1 MACFV
6 RDLSEVRSAEERL
19 TRQQSRARALNRR
32 TSEVVVVTDAAA
44 NIVYVSPSVHDV
56 FGDGPDG
63 AVGTFGFQ
71 FIHPDDI
78 EMARSAMGRMLVDT
92 DGFERITFRIQDG
105 SGHWR
110 SVEAAITN
118 CIADPD
124 IEGLVVNL
132 RDITAEVSAQQ
143 DLRRSEARYR
153 AIAETAQE
161 GILVVDSAGATLF
174 ANQKL
179 ADLLGLSIEEA
190 YRARHSE
197 LFDRTGGE
205 FPARVV
211 AHSARGPEA
220 YEISYAHPDGST
232 HVLSVS
238 AASLALPMSD
248 ADDLGTLA
256 MISDVTDARLAEIEL
271 RRRVLHD
278 RLTDLPNR
286 VLLTDRLNVALE
298 RQVRG
303 ASESVALILFDLD
316 QFKLVN
322 DAYGHAAAD
331 LLLVEVAR
339 RLQEAVRPGDTVAS
353 FGGDEFAV
361 LCEDTDERAARGIAA
376 RLQESL
382 TRAVELGNRRVYV
395 NASIGIALSP
405 PHNTD
410 AMLRFAAAAM
420 YAAKS
425 EGRGQVRIFD
435 ATLATSSDRKMLVMG
450 AIRAGLET
458 DQLQLHYQPIVE
470 IGTGRLRGVEALLR
484 WTDERL
490 GIVSPDEIVAACSSL
505 GLTPTLDRWVLEHAC
520 TDLASVRQVGVLAG
534 LKLSVNVSAGS
545 FAANSAFALDEFVAQ
560 TLARSGWPAN
570 QLTLEV
576 TESAIMTD
584 AESAVDVLARL
595 RGLGVGIAVDD
606 FGTGYSS
613 LAYLRRFP
621 VTVLKIDRSFVDQV
635 TLDPHS
641 LAIATSIIAL
651 ADALDLRSV
660 AEGVETNEQ
669 AAVMIDLGCEFGQGY
684 LWSRALSP
692 STTWWPSL
700 NADPATVCSASP
712 VSTSRR

>member
-1 MACFV
+1 MARFSQAATPQMMLGMDGTFLATNEAFCGLTGHTGADMLHRPVRDYVHDLDSRAGAAAMEAMIAGRESAAIVEVLIRHADGHPVPALVDITVLRDDAGTPQVMACFV

-78 EMARSAMGRMLVDT
+78 EMARSAMGRMLADP
-92 DGFERITFRIQDG
+92 DGFERITLRMQDG

-110 SVEAAITN
+110 WVEAAITN
-118 CIADPD
+118 CVSDPD
-124 IEGLVVNL
+124 ILGLVVNL
-132 RDITAEVSAQQ
+132 RDITAEVTAQQ
-143 DLRRSEARYR
+143 ELRRSEARYR

-161 GILVVDSAGATLF
+161 GILVVDSTGAALF

-339 RLQEAVRPGDTVAS
+339 RLQEAVRPGDTVPAS
-353 FGGDEFAV
+353 VG
-361 LCEDTDERAARGIAA
+361 
-376 RLQESL
+376 
-382 TRAVELGNRRVYV
+382 
-395 NASIGIALSP
+395 
-405 PHNTD
+405 
-410 AMLRFAAAAM
+410 
-420 YAAKS
+420 
-425 EGRGQVRIFD
+425 
-435 ATLATSSDRKMLVMG
+435 TSSRCC
-450 AIRAGLET
+450 AR
-458 DQLQLHYQPIVE
+458 
-470 IGTGRLRGVEALLR
+470 
-484 WTDERL
+484 
-490 GIVSPDEIVAACSSL
+490 
-505 GLTPTLDRWVLEHAC
+505 TPT
-520 TDLASVRQVGVLAG
+520 
-534 LKLSVNVSAGS
+534 SARRGGS
-545 FAANSAFALDEFVAQ
+545 RPGC
-560 TLARSGWPAN
+560 RS
-570 QLTLEV
+570 
-576 TESAIMTD
+576 
-584 AESAVDVLARL
+584 R
-595 RGLGVGIAVDD
+595 
-606 FGTGYSS
+606 
-613 LAYLRRFP
+613 
-621 VTVLKIDRSFVDQV
+621 
-635 TLDPHS
+635 
-641 LAIATSIIAL
+641 
-651 ADALDLRSV
+651 
-660 AEGVETNEQ
+660 
-669 AAVMIDLGCEFGQGY
+669 
-684 LWSRALSP
+684 
-692 STTWWPSL
+692 
-700 NADPATVCSASP
+700 
-712 VSTSRR
+712 